1 MNISF
6 NKIKVLSFAAML
18 ATGALVVTSCSEDTM
33 DRINEDIDNPHDA
46 ESKYILTDAITSTAF
61 SNVGGDFNTYF
72 GLYVEHEVGTYNQ
85 LYYAE
90 TRKSDVYV
98 SSTFDNVW
106 TGIYGT
112 LMSCRTIIQKCSE
125 GGSEAG
131 NNQLK
136 GMAEVLAA
144 LNAGVI
150 TDAFGDAP
158 FSQAALPLKDGKPEY
173 MTPKLDS
180 QKEIYAGII
189 KYLDDAI
196 ADLQKES
203 TGKAGTQDILFNGDA
218 KKWLKFAYGLKAR
231 YTMHTLNVAEDK
243 TKALNTVIDC
253 CEKAIA
259 SQADTAAFTI
269 YDGNTNNNPVSE
281 LFYERDCFGGSQS
294 LADKLVANNDPRAS
308 YGFVTPYYT
317 LDKKNYQCNQVPANS
332 QKFANMA
339 PNGGDI
345 DHDNGTVYNTPVFL
359 YDKAAPTFLQSYHE
373 IKFLEAE
380 AYTRLGNTQK
390 AEEAL
395 KEGVTAGLDNFN
407 TSLKEAVSGGY
418 LGISILGADGKD
430 AVSMDESTITAY
442 ANKIASEYNAAS
454 SLDERLKIV
463 MLQKYLA
470 FWNANGE
477 STECY
482 NDVRRLMAE
491 GHKDFYG
498 LKNPGKFPLRAP
510 YGGSGVT
517 ANPNVEKAFGNGQ
530 YVFSENVWWAG
541 GSR

>member
-6 NKIKVLSFAAML
+6 KNIKVLSFAAML

-33 DRINEDIDNPHDA
+33 DRINEDIDNPHDV

-61 SNVGGDFNTYF
+61 SNVSGDFNTYF
-72 GLYVEHEVGTYNQ
+72 GLYVEHEVGIYNQ

-98 SSTFDNVW
+98 SSTFENVW
-106 TGIYGT
+106 NGIYGT

-144 LNAGVI
+144 LNTGVI

-158 FSQAALPLKDGKPEY
+158 FSEAALPLKDGKPQF
-173 MTPKLDS
+173 MNPKLDS

-203 TGKAGTQDILFNGDA
+203 TGKAGSQDILFNGDA
-218 KKWLKFAYGLKAR
+218 GKWLKLAYGLKAR
-231 YTMHTLNVAEDK
+231 YTMHALNVAEDK
-243 TKALNTVIDC
+243 TAALNTVIDC
-253 CEKAIA
+253 CQKAIGN
-259 SQADTAAFTI
+259 QADEAAFAI
-269 YDGNTNNNPVSE
+269 YDGSTNNNPISE

-308 YGFVTPYYT
+308 YGFVTPYYKVGN
-317 LDKKNYQCNQVPANS
+317 DYQCKQVTPDVA
-332 QKFANMA
+332 KDFANMA
-339 PNGGDI
+339 PNGGNI

-380 AYTRLGNTQK
+380 AYTRLGNK
-390 AEEAL
+390 AKAAEAL

-407 TSLKEAVSGGY
+407 KSIKQAANGQY
-418 LGISILGADGKD
+418 LGIEMLNAEGNAA
-430 AVSMDESTITAY
+430 AVSMDESIISAY
-442 ANKIASEYNAAS
+442 ANKIAGEYNAAS
-454 SLDERLKIV
+454 SLDAQLKIV

-498 LKNPGKFPLRAP
+498 LQNPGKFPLRAP
-510 YGGSGVT
+510 YGGVT
-517 ANPNVEKAFGNGQ
+517 ANPNVQAAFGDGQ